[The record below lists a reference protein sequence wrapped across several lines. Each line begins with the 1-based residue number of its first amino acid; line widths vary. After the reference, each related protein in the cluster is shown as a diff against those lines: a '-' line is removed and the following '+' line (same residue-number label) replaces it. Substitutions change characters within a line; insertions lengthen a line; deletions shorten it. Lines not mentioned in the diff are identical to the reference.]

1 MKDKIKI
8 LIVDDHSILRDGLE
22 ALLNGVE
29 NFEVVDK
36 TGKGY
41 EAIEL
46 YSKLKP
52 DIVLMDIRIPDL
64 DGISS
69 MEKILE
75 KDPNAK
81 VIILTTY
88 MGEEDIYR
96 SFEKGAKA
104 YLLKDTPISDLE
116 KTILK
121 VFQGEKV
128 ISNEQA
134 MIISKRIG
142 LKELTQKEIEI
153 LKLISEGYSN
163 KQISS
168 ILKISENTVKTHL
181 NNIFEKLDASSRTEA
196 ISKAIK
202 KGILHP

>member
-8 LIVDDHSILRDGLE
+8 LIVDDHPIVREGLE
-22 ALLNGVE
+22 ALLCSVE
-29 NFEVVDK
+29 NFEVIGK

-46 YSKLKP
+46 FSKLKP
-52 DIVLMDIRIPDL
+52 DIVLMDIRLPDL

-75 KDPNAK
+75 KDQK
-81 VIILTTY
+81 TKIIILTTY
-88 MGEEDIYR
+88 MGEEDIYK

-104 YLLKDTPISDLE
+104 YLLKDTPISELE
-116 KTILK
+116 EVIKK
-121 VFQGEKV
+121 VYKGEKV

-134 MIISKRIG
+134 IIISKRVG
-142 LKELTQKEIEI
+142 TKDLTQKEREI
-153 LKLISEGYSN
+153 LKLISNGYSN

-168 ILKISENTVKTHL
+168 LLKISENTVKTHL
-181 NNIFEKLDASSRTEA
+181 NNIFEKLDAKSRTEA